1 MEIKGLYVMEFPR
14 NIYLGRG
21 LMEKVPDLLTSWG
34 FRNPLYIV
42 GDYTKRYAHGEKVIV
57 KEARKETL
65 DEVQIPHGTDVL
77 VGIGGGK
84 NLDAT
89 KYLSKVHDVS
99 YVLVPTLPSSDGI
112 ASPAISL
119 LQGRGRISLLH
130 KPPLSIIIDFD
141 VIASSP
147 KLHILSGYGDIV
159 AKYSS
164 VYDWYLGHL
173 RTGEYFGYLTSRLE
187 SFAFRHVVRK
197 RNRLLSPEGVHVLLE
212 SLILSGGC
220 IGIQGTSRPASGSEH
235 LISHAMD
242 TIRME
247 NDEKP
252 GMHGLQVGLATI
264 FTSYLQGRNWRY
276 IRRILGEAG
285 HPTTLQGIGADADLF
300 TDAVIRAPSL
310 RKRYTILNE
319 VKLNRSRIRTILE
332 EVGLE

>member
-1 MEIKGLYVMEFPR
+1 MEIKGLYVMEFPKKV
-14 NIYLGRG
+14 YLGRG
-21 LMEKVPDLLTSWG
+21 LIEKVPDLLDSWG
-34 FRNPLYIV
+34 FESPFYVV
-42 GDYTKRYAHGEKVIV
+42 GDYTKRYAHGEKIIV
-57 KEARKETL
+57 REARKEAL
-65 DEVQIPHGTDVL
+65 DEIQIPKGTDVL

-84 NLDAT
+84 NLDAA
-89 KYLSKVHDVS
+89 KYLSKVHGIHF
-99 YVLVPTLPSSDGI
+99 VLVPTLPSSDGI

-119 LQGRGRISLLH
+119 LQGKGRVSLLH
-130 KPPLSIIIDFD
+130 KPPHSVVIDFD
-141 VIASSP
+141 VVASSP

-187 SFAFRHVVRK
+187 SFAFRHVVKKRRK
-197 RNRLLSPEGVHVLLE
+197 LLSPEGVHVLLE

-242 TIRME
+242 MIRIE
-247 NDEKP
+247 NGEKP
-252 GMHGLQVGLATI
+252 GIHGLQVGLATI
-264 FTSYLQGRNWRY
+264 FTSYLQGRNWKY

-285 HPTTLQGIGADADLF
+285 HPTTLHDIGADADLF

-310 RKRYTILNE
+310 RRRYTILNE
-319 VKLNRSRIRTILE
+319 VKLNRPRIKAIIE